1 MALFKRGKVWWMRF
15 NHNGKQVRH
24 SCETSSKKLAE
35 KIYAKLKTQIVEG
48 KFLDIDQEG
57 DRTFR
62 ELSEKYYK
70 EYSPRKA
77 ATTRTRDKSLFKH
90 LNDHFG
96 DSRLSEI
103 TPRLISA
110 YKEVRREEGA
120 APKTIN
126 HELGLMSHA
135 FNMAMKEWEW
145 VKTNPVL
152 CVSRERVDN
161 IIERWLE
168 IDEEDLLLDASPQWL
183 KEIIIFAINT
193 GMRQGEILNLKWSNV
208 SLPRGTVSIY
218 EQKNRGRDT
227 LPLNAR
233 VLAILKARF
242 DVRPKNQI
250 FVFYSE
256 TGTTLD
262 ASNLRRAFNIAID
275 KAGIEKLRF
284 HDLRH
289 TFATRLIQNGID
301 VYMVQ
306 KLGRWRSIQ
315 MVERYA
321 HHQTESLRNSVEL
334 LDAVYNENSTKKAQF

>member
-35 KIYAKLKTQIVEG
+35 KIYAKLKTQLVEG
-48 KFLDIDQEG
+48 KYLDIDQEG

-70 EYSPRKA
+70 EYSPKKA
-77 ATTRTRDKSLFKH
+77 ATTHKRDKSLFHH
-90 LNDHFG
+90 LNQYFG

-103 TPRLISA
+103 TPRVISA
-110 YKEVRREEGA
+110 YKEVRKEEGA

-126 HELGLMSHA
+126 LELGLMSHA
-135 FNMAMKEWEW
+135 FSMAMKEWEW

-152 CVSRERVDN
+152 CVSRERADN

-193 GMRQGEILNLKWSNV
+193 GMRQSEILKLKWRNV
-208 SLPRGTVSIY
+208 SLQRGTLYIY

-227 LPLNAR
+227 LPLNGR
-233 VLAILKARF
+233 VLAILKARHE
-242 DVRPKNQI
+242 VRPKNQI

-256 TGTTLD
+256 AGTKLD
-262 ASNLRRAFNIAID
+262 SSNLRRAFNIAIE
-275 KAGIEKLRF
+275 KAGIERLRF

-301 VYMVQ
+301 IYTVQ
-306 KLGRWRSIQ
+306 KLGRWRSIS

-321 HHQTESLRNSVEL
+321 HHYTESLRNSVEL
-334 LDAVYNENSTKKAQF
+334 LDAVYNEFSTKKAQI